1 MPEEVPVAG
10 SHPVAGLVFQVSY
23 AEKFPKAPGLETLDS
38 FFFRVSKQCPRFTV
52 LEEDG
57 GDKSLVELA

>member
-38 FFFRVSKQCPRFTV
+38 FFFQGQQAVSTFHSIR
-52 LEEDG
+52 G
-57 GDKSLVELA
+57 GWR